1 MSLLYKPSKPLSR
14 GQMAA
19 LLAMLM
25 TIMPFSIDAYLPA
38 LLDIAA
44 GLNADIHQVEKSLSS
59 FMLGVAAGQLIGGSL
74 SDIKG
79 RRNIALFG
87 LTIFLIG
94 CAGLVFVQSAEQLMA
109 LRVVQALGA
118 GMSAVVVGALV
129 RDNYHGKEAAQMF
142 ALIGIILMM
151 APLVAPMLGSA
162 LQSLFGWRSVFA
174 FLLIYASIVFALLF
188 RFLPKHKSAEPL
200 RLSHIKQISSRY
212 RQVLATLPALGFLF
226 YQAASFS
233 SMMAFLSESP
243 FVYMQLYQ
251 LTPHQY
257 AWVFGCNIVTM
268 MLCNRLTAF
277 GLRRDWHSRDLLKVG
292 IAFQACANLALV
304 ISVLW
309 FKQPPLAL
317 LIPLVMVSVG
327 TQGLIAAN
335 TQALFMSNFK
345 PEIAGSANAAL
356 SATQSL
362 IGSLAGFS
370 VAFLHNGTVLVMVG
384 TMLAATSIGA
394 VLLLLFSR
402 EQMWGKAA

>member
-1 MSLLYKPSKPLSR
+1 MQATRPPLSTK
-14 GQMAA
+14 QMAF
-19 LLAMLM
+19 LMAMLIA
-25 TIMPFSIDAYLPA
+25 IMPLSIDAYLPSLPKIAVA
-38 LLDIAA
+38 LQ
-44 GLNADIHQVEKSLSS
+44 ADIHQIEKSLST
-59 FMLGVAAGQLIGGSL
+59 FMFGVAAGQILGGSL

-118 GMSAVVVGALV
+118 GMSAVVGALV
-129 RDNYHGKEAAQMF
+129 RDNYQGKEAAQMF

-151 APLVAPMLGSA
+151 APLIAPMLGSA

-233 SMMAFLSESP
+233 SMLAFLSESP
-243 FVYMQLYQ
+243 FVYMELYK

-277 GLRRDWHSRDLLKVG
+277 GLRHDWHSRDLLKIG
-292 IAFQACANLALV
+292 IALQACANIALV
-304 ISVLW
+304 VSVLW
-309 FKQPPLAL
+309 FGQPPLAL
-317 LIPLVMVSVG
+317 LVPLVMVSVG

-335 TQALFMSNFK
+335 TQALFMSNYQ
-345 PEIAGSANAAL
+345 PEVAGSANAAL

-370 VAFLHNGTVLVMVG
+370 VAFLHNGTVLVMVD
-384 TMLAATSIGA
+384 TMLASTVIGTA
-394 VLLLLFSR
+394 LLLLFSR

>member
-1 MSLLYKPSKPLSR
+1 MQTTRPPLSTK
-14 GQMAA
+14 QMAF
-19 LLAMLM
+19 LMAMLIA
-25 TIMPFSIDAYLPA
+25 IMPLSIDAYLPSLPKIAVA
-38 LLDIAA
+38 LQ
-44 GLNADIHQVEKSLSS
+44 ADIHQIEKSLST
-59 FMLGVAAGQLIGGSL
+59 FMFGVAAGQILGGSL

-243 FVYMQLYQ
+243 FVYMELYK

-277 GLRRDWHSRDLLKVG
+277 GLRRDWHSRDLLKIG
-292 IAFQACANLALV
+292 IALQACANIALGV
-304 ISVLW
+304 SVLW
-309 FKQPPLAL
+309 FGQPPLAL
-317 LIPLVMVSVG
+317 LVPLVMVSVG

-335 TQALFMSNFK
+335 TQALFMSNYQ
-345 PEIAGSANAAL
+345 PEVAGSANAAL

-370 VAFLHNGTVLVMVG
+370 VAFLHNGTVLVMVD
-384 TMLAATSIGA
+384 TMLASTVIGTA
-394 VLLLLFSR
+394 LLLLFSR

>member
-1 MSLLYKPSKPLSR
+1 MQKTRPPLSTK
-14 GQMAA
+14 QMAA
-19 LLAMLM
+19 LMAMLIA
-25 TIMPFSIDAYLPA
+25 IMPLSIDAYLPSLPQIATA
-38 LLDIAA
+38 LH
-44 GLNADIHQVEKSLSS
+44 ADIHQIEKSLST
-59 FMLGVAAGQLIGGSL
+59 FMFGVAAGQLLGGSL

-94 CAGLVFVQSAEQLMA
+94 CAGLIFVQTAEQLMA
-109 LRVVQALGA
+109 LRVVQALGG

-129 RDNYHGKEAAQMF
+129 RDNYQGKEAAQMF
-142 ALIGIILMM
+142 TLIGIILMM

-162 LQSLFGWRSVFA
+162 LQSLTGWRSIFA
-174 FLLIYASIVFALLF
+174 FLFVYASIVFALLF

-200 RLSHIKQISSRY
+200 RLSHVKQIGSRY
-212 RQVLATLPALGFLF
+212 RQVFATLPALGFLF

-243 FVYMQLYQ
+243 FVYMKLYN
-251 LTPHQY
+251 LSSHQY

-292 IAFQACANLALV
+292 IALQGCANIALV
-304 ISVLW
+304 TSVLW

-335 TQALFMSNFK
+335 TQALFMSNYQ
-345 PEIAGSANAAL
+345 PEVAGSANAAL

-370 VAFLHNGTVLVMVG
+370 VAFLHNGTAFVMTG
-384 TMLAATSIGA
+384 TMLAATSIGL